1 MRGFWPIFK
10 RELFSFF
17 VTPIAWIAIS
27 AFLVI
32 QGLHFFFVLANYATF
47 TQLSADHGPV
57 QQFFGQTVFLYLPLF
72 FVCPV
77 LTMRLFSEE
86 RRSGTIEPLLTTPVA
101 TAAVVLGKYAAVL
114 VGYLAMWLPTLL
126 YMFTVHSSGYIDW
139 NVVGTGYLAVCGVGA
154 GYLAVGTMTSALTK
168 SQLSAA
174 ILSAMAIMG
183 LFIVGIG
190 GEYILEEGMGRDLS
204 SYVSVW
210 SQMNDFS
217 RGIVDSRRLVYNAT
231 TVALPLFITVH
242 AVEAWRLE

>member
-1 MRGFWPIFK
+1 MRGFWAVFK

-17 VTPIAWIAIS
+17 VTPIAWITIS

-32 QGLHFFFVLANYATF
+32 QGLHFMFILVNFASMAEM
-47 TQLSADHGPV
+47 SADNGPV

-86 RRSGTIEPLLTTPVA
+86 RRSGTIEPLLTTPVS
-101 TAAVVLGKYAAVL
+101 TPAVVLGKYGAVL
-114 VGYLAMWLPTLL
+114 VGYIAMWLPTLL
-126 YMFTVHSSGYIDW
+126 YMWTVSSSGYIDW
-139 NVVGTGYLAVCGVGA
+139 NVVGTGYLAVIGVGA
-154 GYLAVGTMTSALTK
+154 GYLAVGTMTSALSR

-190 GEYILEEGMGRDLS
+190 GEYILDDGMGRELS

-217 RGIVDSRRLVYNAT
+217 RGIVDSRRLAYNASM
-231 TVALPLFITVH
+231 VLLPLFITVH
-242 AVEAWRLE
+242 AVESWRLE

>member
-1 MRGFWPIFK
+1 MKGFLPVFK

-32 QGLHFFFVLANYATF
+32 QGLHFIIVLANFA
-47 TQLSADHGPV
+47 QVAEISADNGPV

-77 LTMRLFSEE
+77 LTMRQFAEE
-86 RRSGTIEPLLTTPVA
+86 RNTGTIEPLLTTPISA
-101 TAAVVLGKYAAVL
+101 TAVVLAKYAAVL
-114 VGYLAMWLPTLL
+114 VGYIAMWLPTLL
-126 YMFTVHSSGYIDW
+126 YMWTLSSIGYVDW
-139 NVVGTGYLAVCGVGA
+139 NVVGTGYLAVLGVGA

-174 ILSAMAIMG
+174 ILSAMAIIG

-190 GEYILEEGMGRDLS
+190 GEYILEAGPGKDLS

-217 RGIVDSRRLVYNAT
+217 RGIIDSRRLLYNAT
-231 TVALPLFITVH
+231 TIALPLFITVH

>member
-1 MRGFWPIFK
+1 MRGFLPVFK

-32 QGLHFFFVLANYATF
+32 QGLHFSFVLANFA
-47 TQLSADHGPV
+47 QVPELSADNGPV

-77 LTMRLFSEE
+77 LTMRLFAEE
-86 RRSGTIEPLLTTPVA
+86 RRTGTIEPLLTTPV
-101 TAAVVLGKYAAVL
+101 TTSAVVLAKYAAVL
-114 VGYLAMWLPTLL
+114 LSYVAMWLPTLL
-126 YMFTVHSSGYIDW
+126 YMWTVSSVGYIDW
-139 NVVGTGYLAVCGVGA
+139 NVVGTGYLAVFGVGA
-154 GYLAVGTMTSALTK
+154 GYLSVGLMTSALSR
-168 SQLSAA
+168 SQLAAA
-174 ILSAMAIMG
+174 ILCAMAIMG

-190 GEYILEEGMGRDLS
+190 GEFILDEGFGRELA

-217 RGIVDSRRLVYNAT
+217 RGIVDSRRLLYNAT
-231 TVALPLFITVH
+231 TVALPLYITVR